1 MYTLAQSKRVRGSN
15 GEPLP
20 TVFRALEAKGIVFR
34 RGQLVLVCAG
44 PGTGKSAFILSYI
57 LKAAIPAMY
66 FSADSDAFT
75 QLVRSISILKGW
87 DLARSAEMVLNEDL
101 DSVEYDLADVPV
113 RMNYDAS
120 PSLDRIEQSLQS
132 YFEVYEEFPSA
143 IVVDNVT
150 NVRAGGDNDEDPFSG
165 LESLMDYLHQM
176 ARETN
181 AAVFGLHHVTGAYND
196 AAKPIPLSGV
206 KGQITRVPEMVL
218 TMFRPDNLCVSGVKN
233 RGGKADPSGEDFAE
247 LSFEGES
254 MRIEDLPVLPG
265 FDMQPDRR
273 RDEEGMLG

>member
-1 MYTLAQSKRVRGSN
+1 
-15 GEPLP
+15 
-20 TVFRALEAKGIVFR
+20 
-34 RGQLVLVCAG
+34 
-44 PGTGKSAFILSYI
+44 
-57 LKAAIPAMY
+57 
-66 FSADSDAFT
+66 
-75 QLVRSISILKGW
+75 
-87 DLARSAEMVLNEDL
+87 
-101 DSVEYDLADVPV
+101 
-113 RMNYDAS
+113 
-120 PSLDRIEQSLQS
+120 
-132 YFEVYEEFPSA
+132 YEEFPSA

-247 LSFEGES
+247 LSCEGGS
-254 MRIEDLPVLPG
+254 IGIEDLPVLPG

-273 RDEEGMLG
+273 RDDEGMLAYPPPAAEGLHRLQEPPAASTQAGPPVRHLLPSRPAGTISSPQSQVLGGDLRH